1 MVTAPKR
8 PNPDALLRQI
18 NADESDVS
26 FGRLKIF
33 VGYASG
39 VGKSLRMLDE
49 GRRRRE
55 RGQDVVVGAIQP
67 QIDECQ
73 ALLLGKLEVI
83 PLKVIDDVPVL
94 DVEAILKRKPSVCLI
109 DGLAYNNPPGA
120 PHPKRW
126 QDVQQLLEAKISVIT
141 SINIQFIEEL
151 QPKVEAITRK
161 RATDS
166 VPQNFISSA
175 DEIAVVDAPPEICFV
190 RSTELGVDPRILE
203 QRLSE
208 LRELALLLAADV
220 VDRQLERYLRQNGLT
235 AAMGAQERI
244 LVCISPEF
252 DATAIVASG
261 KRNADRF
268 HGDLYAVYVRNRNL
282 PPAEEAQVQ
291 RNLEIAREAGARV
304 EILDR
309 EDSGEAILD
318 FARAK
323 GVTQIFLGHSARTS
337 WWQKLT
343 GASLNKLI
351 RQAEGFDVRLFPN

>member
-1 MVTAPKR
+1 MIAACDR
-8 PNPDALLRQI
+8 LDPDALLRRI
-18 NADESDVS
+18 EADESDIR

-67 QIDECQ
+67 DIDEAQ
-73 ALLLGKLEVI
+73 ARLLQKLELI
-83 PLKVIDDVPVL
+83 PLKQIDNGPVL
-94 DVEAILKRKPSVCLI
+94 DTDTILKRKPTVCLV
-109 DGLAYNNPPGA
+109 DGLAYKNPPRA
-120 PHPKRW
+120 RNAKRW
-126 QDVQQLLEAKISVIT
+126 QDVQELLDAKISVIT

-151 QPKVEAITRK
+151 QPRIEAITRK
-161 RATDS
+161 RAADS
-166 VPQNFISSA
+166 VPQSFIGSA
-175 DEIAVVDAPPEICFV
+175 DEIVVVDAPPEICFL
-190 RSTELGVDPRILE
+190 RSAELGMDSRVLE

-220 VDRQLERYLRQNGLT
+220 VDRQLERYLQQNGLT
-235 AAMGAQERI
+235 SAMGAQERI
-244 LVCISPEF
+244 LVCINPQF
-252 DATAIVASG
+252 DAAAILASG

-282 PPAEEAQVQ
+282 PPAEEAQLE
-291 RNLEIAREAGARV
+291 RNLGIARESGARV
-304 EILDR
+304 EVLDQ
-309 EDSGEAILD
+309 EDPVEAILD
-318 FARAK
+318 FARSK
-323 GVTQIFLGHSARTS
+323 GITQIFLGHGTKTN

-343 GASLNKLI
+343 GASLDKLI